1 MRQRTGNIHCNA
13 LQERK
18 EFPNKQ
24 SKIKRGGT
32 PGPRGEKRGR
42 ISGRRDVGGERG
54 GADSH
59 HGTRPQCVC
68 LALPQQ
74 SSHPKDTASRK
85 LFSDYRNRHTEK
97 DNNLQ
102 NMVEE
107 LHFGL
112 HESES
117 HYATKKIPNG
127 LLLKI
132 TFPACAAVDMS
143 QARLREE
150 WVIAVQGSADVVTR
164 PMGPLLLGCLLQPR
178 GHPESPHHHSLLI
191 QTMPS

>member
-1 MRQRTGNIHCNA
+1 MPKQEYLYEADRQHCNA
-13 LQERK
+13 LQESEGRSFQINSQRLR
-18 EFPNKQ
+18 EEGL
-24 SKIKRGGT
+24 RGPQGA
-32 PGPRGEKRGR
+32 KRGR

-102 NMVEE
+102 HMVEE

-112 HESES
+112 HECES
-117 HYATKKIPNG
+117 NYATQKIPNG

-143 QARLREE
+143 QARLKEE
-150 WVIAVQGSADVVTR
+150 EGVRAVQGLADVVTR
-164 PMGPLLLGCLLQPR
+164 PMGPLPAWLPLATQRSPR
-178 GHPESPHHHSLLI
+178 V
-191 QTMPS
+191 T